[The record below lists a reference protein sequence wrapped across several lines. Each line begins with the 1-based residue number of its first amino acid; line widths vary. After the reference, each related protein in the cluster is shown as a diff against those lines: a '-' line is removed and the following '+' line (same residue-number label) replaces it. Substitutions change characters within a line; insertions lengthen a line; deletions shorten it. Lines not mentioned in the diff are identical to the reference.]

1 MNDLEYHAHPAMS
14 QSKMKVLLECP
25 RQFYI
30 EYILGKKIDTP
41 TPSKALGNCLDLAL
55 TEPDKYNQLI
65 VKHTKTTSVEG
76 YITENWKS
84 QINDWIGNLYRY
96 KFDDNFFSGATF
108 KDIINTCTTQD
119 KIFYKYKNIDWRL
132 KTDFLN
138 VENGF
143 FIDLKST
150 KCKTYDEFIKDF
162 INYKYYLQASSYA
175 VGIKEKYNLDY
186 LPKAYYIAVST
197 ITGEIF
203 ALKCSD
209 KMISLAMIELERG
222 CKIYKQNL
230 QTNEWAKNMSVSEL
244 DMPLWLE
251 TKIINNLGEYR

>member
-1 MNDLEYHAHPAMS
+1 MNDMEYHAHPAMS

-30 EYILGKKIDTP
+30 EYVLGKKIDTP

-76 YITENWKS
+76 YITEHWKS
-84 QINDWIGNLYRY
+84 QIDEWISNLHRY
-96 KFDDNFFSGATF
+96 TFDDDFFGGATF
-108 KDIINTCTTQD
+108 RDIIDTCTTQD
-119 KIFYKYKNIDWRL
+119 KIFYKYKEIDWRL

-138 VENGF
+138 IENGF

-150 KCKTYDEFIKDF
+150 RAKTYDEYIKDF
-162 INYKYYLQASSYA
+162 IKYKYYLQASSYT

-197 ITGEIF
+197 VTGEVF
-203 ALKCSD
+203 AYMCGD
-209 KMISLAMIELERG
+209 RMIQLGIMELDHG
-222 CKIYKQNL
+222 CELYKQNL
-230 QTNEWAKNMSVSEL
+230 ISNAWAKNRKLETLEL
-244 DMPLWLE
+244 PVWLE
-251 TKIINNLGEYR
+251 QKIINLGVNI